1 MSKYS
6 IREFM
11 ELVIFRLNKR
21 YQKEIERLHNTAGD
35 IVKKST
41 QIRMIHESF
50 FAIFALLVNIIK
62 VVVLVY
68 GVKSILSGE
77 SSVGVIIAL
86 IMFIDHVY

>member
-41 QIRMIHESF
+41 QIRMIHE
-50 FAIFALLVNIIK
+50 
-62 VVVLVY
+62 
-68 GVKSILSGE
+68 
-77 SSVGVIIAL
+77 
-86 IMFIDHVY
+86 